1 MLPDFMPD
9 RKHERRFCL
18 LCFHSFGFDS
28 YCQLQWRV
36 SIEKTPFVSVWSKY
50 QAIWTS
56 CCWNWNETNKFEFV
70 PTFSSNIGH
79 IFTYN
84 LMLRNSLLNLL
95 KDFWEMVRYY
105 RILIFMKIVFVFVDY
120 LVHIFESILLYT
132 DFTFLNRH

>member
-1 MLPDFMPD
+1 M
-9 RKHERRFCL
+9 
-18 LCFHSFGFDS
+18 S
-28 YCQLQWRV
+28 
-36 SIEKTPFVSVWSKY
+36 
-50 QAIWTS
+50 
-56 CCWNWNETNKFEFV
+56 
-70 PTFSSNIGH
+70 TFSSNIGH